1 MKKHLKYHHLAIPT
15 TVPREG
21 EVYLE
26 EFKVY
31 VVGYDTNPYGVEWM
45 RFELDSPLPEL
56 VKTIPHIAFEVDDL
70 AAEIEG
76 KDVLIEPNSPSEG
89 VTVAFIV
96 HNGSPIEFLQYDKRR
111 EKEEMVLEKLTDEIV
126 DFYTNLPQH
135 PVMKKVTPGEIRNHL
150 AVNYDFSNPIPL
162 DHVMDDVSQMMREWI
177 VQTTHPR
184 YFGLFNPTSTLASIT
199 ADTFVALYNPQ
210 LAAWSHAPAA
220 NEIEQ
225 FVLKYLMGYFGFEP
239 SSSHAAFTTGGAE
252 ANLSAVLAALTH
264 RFPNYDEHGLAQAL
278 SAQPRIYL
286 SAEAHDSFVKIAHI
300 TGLGRKSLQVIPVDD
315 QLKMDMNALSVQYNK
330 DKAAGYLPFLVVG
343 TAGTT
348 GAGIIDPLPELRDFC
363 QSHGLWFHVDAAW
376 GGAAVLS
383 TRLRKYLQ
391 GIEGAD
397 SITFDAH
404 KWLSV
409 PMGAGMFFCKH
420 NETVLKT
427 FRVSTAYMP
436 GKTSDTIDP
445 YVSTIQWSRRFIG
458 LKVFMTLAELGI
470 HNLAARI
477 EHQTAMGE
485 LLRQKLRES
494 GWKILNETPLPL
506 VCFTHPELNSQEL
519 SALLQQLY
527 KEQNVWISEVYL
539 NKQIHAL
546 RACIT
551 SFRTQEEDIVF
562 LVKALK
568 GAASHKL

>member
-1 MKKHLKYHHLAIPT
+1 MKKNLRYHHLGIPT

-21 EVYLE
+21 EIHLE
-26 EFKVY
+26 DFKAY
-31 VVGYDTNPYGVEWM
+31 VSGYETSPYGVEWM
-45 RFELDSPLPEL
+45 RFKPDSPLPEL
-56 VKTIPHIAFEVDDL
+56 VKTVPHIAFEVDDL
-70 AAEIEG
+70 TAEIDDKE
-76 KDVLIEPNSPSEG
+76 VLIEPNSLSEG

-96 HNGSPIEFLQYDKRR
+96 HNGAPIEFLQFDKPG
-111 EKEEMVLEKLTDEIV
+111 EKEEIVLEKLMDEIT
-126 DFYTNLPQH
+126 DFYTTLPQH
-135 PVMKKVTPGEIRNHL
+135 PVMKKVTPGEIRKHL
-150 AVNYDFSNPIPL
+150 AANYDFSKPIPL
-162 DHVMDDVSQMMREWI
+162 NHVMDDVSQMMRKWI

-184 YFGLFNPTSTLASIT
+184 YFGLFNPTSTLASII
-199 ADTFVALYNPQ
+199 ADTLVALYNPQ
-210 LAAWSHAPAA
+210 LAAWSHAPAT
-220 NEIEQ
+220 NEMEQ
-225 FVLKYLMGYFGFEP
+225 LVLKYLMKYFGFEP
-239 SSSHAAFTTGGAE
+239 SSSHGAFTTGGAE
-252 ANLSAVLAALTH
+252 ANLSAVLAALTN
-264 RFPNYDEHGLAQAL
+264 RFPNYDEDGLAQTL
-278 SAQPRIYL
+278 SAQPRVYL
-286 SAEAHDSFVKIAHI
+286 SEEAHDSFVKIVHI

-315 QLKMDMNALSVQYNK
+315 QLKMDMNALSAQFNK
-330 DKAAGYLPFLVVG
+330 DKAAGYIPFLVVG

-348 GAGIIDPLPELRDFC
+348 GAGIIDPLPELMNFC

-383 TRLRKYLQ
+383 PRLRKYLQ

-427 FRVSTAYMP
+427 FRVSTVYMP
-436 GKTSDTIDP
+436 GKTSDTTDP

-485 LLRQKLRES
+485 LLRQKLREN
-494 GWKILNETPLPL
+494 GWRILNETPLPL
-506 VCFTHPELNSQEL
+506 VCFTHPKLNSKKR
-519 SALLQQLY
+519 SALLAQLY
-527 KEQNVWISEVYL
+527 NEQKVWVSEVYL
-539 NKQIHAL
+539 KKETHAL

-551 SFRTQEEDIVF
+551 SFRTQEEDIIF
-562 LVKALK
+562 LVRALNDAMK
-568 GAASHKL
+568 GW